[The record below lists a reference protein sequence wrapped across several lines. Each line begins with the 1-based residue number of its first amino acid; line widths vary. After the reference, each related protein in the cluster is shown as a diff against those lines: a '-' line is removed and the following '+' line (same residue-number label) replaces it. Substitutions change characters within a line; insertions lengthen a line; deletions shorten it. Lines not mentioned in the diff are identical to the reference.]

1 VKRGAPSGVFRK
13 SGISMDR
20 YKEAKTMALK
30 KWTRRDFLQT
40 TAVAPI
46 AAAVGCCCTSAKPVP
61 AAPAAAGA
69 ARITSMSRKSRVIL
83 VRDAAAVG
91 EGRKIDAV
99 VVQKMLDEAMTT
111 LFAEKDPAAAWAR
124 VAGPQDTVG
133 VKTNVWNY
141 LPTGPEL
148 EEAIRARLLEA
159 GVRADRISIRDRGVL
174 DDPVFKAATVLV
186 NVRPARVH
194 YWAGMGSCLKNY
206 IMFVPK
212 PSDYH
217 GDACADLAAIWS
229 LPPVKGRTKL
239 NILSMLTPQ
248 YHNIGPRGFSEQYLW
263 MYGGLIVGQ
272 DVVAVDAT
280 GYSIIRAKRL
290 EVFGEDKPLE
300 TSAHHIQLADTRHRL
315 GKSDPADIDLVKL
328 GWTENI
334 LI

>member
-1 VKRGAPSGVFRK
+1 
-13 SGISMDR
+13 
-20 YKEAKTMALK
+20 MAVK
-30 KWTRRDFLQT
+30 KWTRRDFLKT
-40 TAVAPI
+40 AAVAPI
-46 AAAVGCCCTSAKPVP
+46 ASAVGCSCLSCPKPVP
-61 AAPAAAGA
+61 AAPAAAGT
-69 ARITSMSRKSRVIL
+69 ARITQMSRKSRVVL

-91 EGRKIDAV
+91 EGRKINAGV
-99 VVQKMLDEAMTT
+99 IQKMLDEAMMV
-111 LFAEKDPAAAWAR
+111 LFGEKDPVAAWKH
-124 VAGPQDTVG
+124 VVGPEDTVG

-148 EEAIRARLLEA
+148 EAAIRTRILDA
-159 GVRADRISIRDRGVL
+159 GVSADRLAVKDRGVL
-174 DDPVFKAATVLV
+174 DDPTFRAATVLV
-186 NVRPARVH
+186 NVRPGRAH

-217 GDACADLAAIWS
+217 GDACADLAAIWN
-229 LPPVKGRTKL
+229 LPAVKGRTKL

-263 MYGGLIVGQ
+263 TYGGLIVGQ
-272 DVVAVDAT
+272 DVVGVDAT

-300 TSAHHIQLADTRHRL
+300 TSAHHIQLADTRHKL
-315 GKSDPADIDLVKL
+315 GKSDPADIELIKL
-328 GWTENI
+328 GWKEKI